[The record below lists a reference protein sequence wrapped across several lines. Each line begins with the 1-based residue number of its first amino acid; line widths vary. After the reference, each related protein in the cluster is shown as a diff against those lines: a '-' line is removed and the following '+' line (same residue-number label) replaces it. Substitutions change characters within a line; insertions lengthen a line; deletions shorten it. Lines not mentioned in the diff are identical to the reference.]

1 MYCKKC
7 EKELPEGSTFCPY
20 CGNEKLEET
29 PAVEEATEVKEEVAE
44 EPAAEPVAE
53 PATEEKAPEK
63 KGKGLIIGLLVVII
77 ALLAVSVAMLAVKLF
92 GGEETPAVT
101 DDAAVTTD
109 NGTENLDVPTELF
122 PMDYQAV
129 YPNGFDY
136 TKINPAEYITLG
148 DYSQFNVTLTI
159 SSEIT
164 DADVKEYIDG
174 QLEAHSTLREVTD
187 RVCQNGDTINI
198 DFVGTLDGVA
208 FDGGTAKGS
217 ETVLGSGGFIPGF
230 EEGIVGMAIGETKTV
245 DATFPEDYMSEELAG
260 KTAQF
265 AITLNSIEETVIPE
279 YNDAFV
285 RENFD
290 MATLPE
296 FEAYVREVLREER
309 DAEILGEKQAGILTQ
324 LVDGATVIKYPEGVV
339 EDYMFQQID
348 SARFYGA
355 MYYGMEYSEFIPAA
369 LGISAYEY
377 EAQVREGSEAAV
389 KQELALF
396 AVYTA
401 EGLSATEAEREA
413 TKQTYLEE
421 YGAENIEEL
430 CSSLGVSEE
439 YFENTVTFTLAFEKT
454 MDFLMEKTT
463 FTGAK

>member
-7 EKELPEGSTFCPY
+7 EKSLPEDSTFCPY
-20 CGNEKLEET
+20 CGNEKLE
-29 PAVEEATEVKEEVAE
+29 AEAPVKEVTVAE
-44 EPAAEPVAE
+44 EVTNAAEKK
-53 PATEEKAPEK
+53 TETAAQPEKAPAK

-77 ALLAVSVAMLAVKLF
+77 ALLAVSVAMLAIRLF
-92 GGEETPAVT
+92 GGEGTPAVT
-101 DDAAVTTD
+101 DDIAVTTGD
-109 NGTENLDVPTELF
+109 DATDLPTELF
-122 PMDYQAV
+122 PNDYQSA
-129 YPNGFDY
+129 YPDGFDY
-136 TKINPAEYITLG
+136 TAIDTSEYITLG
-148 DYSQFNVTLTI
+148 DYKGLTVTLTV

-164 DADVKEYIDG
+164 DDDVAEYIDG
-174 QLEAHSTLREVTD
+174 QLNAHSTLRDVTD
-187 RVCQNGDTINI
+187 RVCRNGDTINM

-230 EEGIVGMAIGETKTV
+230 EEGIVGMAIGETKTI
-245 DATFPEDYMSEELAG
+245 DATFPENYMSKELAG

-265 AITLNSIEETVIPE
+265 AITLNSIKETVIPE

-285 RENFD
+285 RENYD
-290 MATLPE
+290 MATISE

-309 DAEILGEKQAGILTQ
+309 DAEILAEKQAGILTQ
-324 LVDGATVIKYPEGVV
+324 VVDGATVIKYPEGVV
-339 EDYMFQQID
+339 EDYMYQQID

-377 EAQVREGSEAAV
+377 EAQVKESSEAAV

-396 AVYTA
+396 AVYSA
-401 EGLSATEAEREA
+401 EGLTATEAEREE
-413 TKQTYLEE
+413 TVQTYLDE
-421 YGAENIEEL
+421 YDAADVAEL
-430 CSSLGVSEE
+430 CSMLGVSEA
-439 YFENTVTFTLAFEKT
+439 YFENTVNFTLVFEKV
-454 MDFLMEKTT
+454 MDFLVANTT